1 MWRVHRLDQ
10 INALKPAN
18 LFDFRSLTLKF
29 RSEQIGRF
37 KTVIR
42 QLEAGWAKAPLGD
55 PDTTAIA

>member
-1 MWRVHRLDQ
+1 MKDQ

-42 QLEAGWAKAPLGD
+42 PGHWERALISEMGIIGS
-55 PDTTAIA
+55 